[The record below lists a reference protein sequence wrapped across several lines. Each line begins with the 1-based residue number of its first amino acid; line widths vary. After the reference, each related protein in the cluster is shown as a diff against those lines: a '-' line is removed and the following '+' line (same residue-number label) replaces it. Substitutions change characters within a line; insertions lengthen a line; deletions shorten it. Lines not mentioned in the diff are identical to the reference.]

1 MNFGRILIILIM
13 TISLLVALVVLR
25 TYYFHDISLG
35 KVILISLAAISVLA
49 GTYAWL
55 RAKNNPTRHWQEI
68 MQMNSLALPL
78 TIFTFIVCSI
88 LVATSQWFGAN
99 AIQAGFGLVMLFAF
113 AANRLPADGLQTF
126 RRKLF
131 KQLYAP
137 CLIVAVLGYI
147 FGLLHNAT

>member
-1 MNFGRILIILIM
+1 M
-13 TISLLVALVVLR
+13 TISLLVGLVFLR
-25 TYYFHDISLG
+25 TNYFHDINLG

-49 GTYAWL
+49 GTYEWL
-55 RAKNNPTRHWQEI
+55 RAKINPAGHWQEV
-68 MQMNSLALPL
+68 MQMNSFALPL
-78 TIFTFIVCSI
+78 TIFSFIVCSI

-126 RRKLF
+126 RRRLF
-131 KQLYAP
+131 KQWYAP
-137 CLIVAVLGYI
+137 CLLVAVLGYI